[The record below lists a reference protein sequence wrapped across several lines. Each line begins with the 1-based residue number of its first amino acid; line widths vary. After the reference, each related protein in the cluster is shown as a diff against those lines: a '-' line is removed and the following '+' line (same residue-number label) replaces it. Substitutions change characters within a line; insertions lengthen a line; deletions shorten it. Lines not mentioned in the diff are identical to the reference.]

1 MIGINLLIML
11 VFCSVLSGSD
21 LASVSTGDIRFGL
34 DTALF
39 NYTGSETLGLEIYEQ
54 LDLDQLSADQDS
66 IVNFT
71 TTLAMISESGDT
83 TAFDRWNS
91 ETLWVPGRS
100 IVNST
105 VLPVIPGNY
114 SLVVTITDSGN
125 GRQGVVTRDLTVE
138 PVGVLSEIELARAMV
153 PSPPESTN
161 PLKKGELLVF
171 PAADGSYML
180 PEEHMAYYYVEVYNL
195 GGSSI
200 QIQGR
205 LETSSGETIFARPW
219 VSVTIPEGAEA
230 VGLVDSLDLRVARN
244 PGLYRVVFG
253 MTAEQ
258 TIHDTL
264 EVYKYLI
271 VGRNLETEDEF
282 IDDAPAEFDEI
293 PFPDHFRLI
302 LSHTETDLYDSL
314 DEDARL
320 RFYTAYWQGVP
331 DLRLQFEERCAESSR
346 YASIQRESWRT
357 DRGRVYVIYGPPDDI
372 ESELFQGEHVP
383 YETWYYYGGGNDS
396 FVFADR
402 RGTGD
407 YEQVYS
413 SVEGEVSYTNW
424 EDMIAPASVGGGV

>member
-11 VFCSVLSGSD
+11 VFCAVLAGSD

-39 NYTGSETLGLEIYEQ
+39 NYTRSETLGLEVYEQ
-54 LDLDQLSADQDS
+54 LYLDQLSADQDS

-71 TTLAMISESGDT
+71 TTLVMISESGDT
-83 TAFDRWNS
+83 TVFDQWIS
-91 ETLWVPGRS
+91 ETLWAPGRS

-105 VLPVIPGNY
+105 VLPVVPGNY
-114 SLVVTITDSGN
+114 SLVVTITDTGN
-125 GRQGVVTRDLTVE
+125 GKQGVVTRDLTVE
-138 PVGVLSEIELARAMV
+138 PMAALSEIELARALV

-161 PLKKGELLVF
+161 PLRKGELLVF
-171 PAADGSYML
+171 PAADGSYIL
-180 PEEHMAYYYVEVYNL
+180 PEEHMVYYYVEVYNL

-200 QIQGR
+200 LMQGR
-205 LETSSGETIFARPW
+205 LETSSGETVFARPW
-219 VSVTIPEGAEA
+219 VSLTIPEGSEA

-244 PGLYRVVFG
+244 SGLYTVVFG
-253 MTAEQ
+253 IVTQ
-258 TIHDTL
+258 QDTL
-264 EVYKYLI
+264 EVFKPLI
-271 VGRNLETEDEF
+271 VGRDLESENEF
-282 IDDAPAEFDEI
+282 IVDSVAELDEI

-314 DEDARL
+314 DGDARL

-331 DLRLQFEERCAESSR
+331 DQRRQFEERCAASSR
-346 YASIQRESWRT
+346 YASTQRESWRT

-383 YETWYYYGGGNDS
+383 YEIWYYYGGGNDS

-402 RGTGD
+402 SGTGD

-424 EDMIAPASVGGGV
+424 EDMIAPASAGGGV

>member
-1 MIGINLLIML
+1 MIGINLLVMF
-11 VFCSVLSGSD
+11 VFCAVLAGSD
-21 LASVSTGDIRFGL
+21 IASVSTGDIRFGL

-83 TAFDRWNS
+83 TAFDQWNS

-114 SLVVTITDSGN
+114 SLVVTITDTGN
-125 GRQGVVTRDLTVE
+125 GKQGVVTRDLTVE
-138 PVGVLSEIELARAMV
+138 PVGVLSEIELALALV
-153 PSPPESTN
+153 PSPPGSTN
-161 PLKKGELLVF
+161 PLRKGELLVF
-171 PAADGSYML
+171 PAANGSYIL
-180 PEEHMAYYYVEVYNL
+180 PEEHMAYYYLEVYNL

-200 QIQGR
+200 LMQGR
-205 LETSSGETIFARPW
+205 LETSSGEIIFARPW
-219 VSVTIPEGAEA
+219 IPITIPEGAEA

-244 PGLYRVVFG
+244 SGLYTVVFG
-253 MTAEQ
+253 IVTQ
-258 TIHDTL
+258 QDTL
-264 EVYKYLI
+264 EVFKHLI
-271 VGRNLETEDEF
+271 VGRNLESENEF
-282 IDDAPAEFDEI
+282 VVDSVAELDEI

-302 LSHTETDLYDSL
+302 LSHTETDLFDSL

-331 DLRLQFEERCAESSR
+331 DQRRQFEERCVGSSI
-346 YASIQRESWRT
+346 YASVQRESWRT

-383 YETWYYYGGGNDS
+383 YEIWYYYGGGNDS

-402 RGTGD
+402 SGTGD

-413 SVEGEVSYTNW
+413 SIEGEVSYTNW

>member
-1 MIGINLLIML
+1 MIGINLLIMF
-11 VFCSVLSGSD
+11 VFCAVLAGSD

-39 NYTGSETLGLEIYEQ
+39 NYTESETLGLEIYEQ

-83 TAFDRWNS
+83 TAFDQWNS
-91 ETLWVPGRS
+91 ETLWAPGRS

-114 SLVVTITDSGN
+114 SLVVTITDTGN
-125 GRQGVVTRDLTVE
+125 GKQGVVTRDLTVD
-138 PVGVLSEIELARAMV
+138 PVGVLSEIELARALV

-161 PLKKGELLVF
+161 PLRKGELLVF
-171 PAADGSYML
+171 PAANGSFLL
-180 PEEHMAYYYVEVYNL
+180 PEEHMAYYYLEVYDL

-200 QIQGR
+200 LMQGR
-205 LETSSGETIFARPW
+205 LETPSGEIIFARPW
-219 VSVTIPEGAEA
+219 ITIAIPEGAEA

-244 PGLYRVVFG
+244 SGLYTVVFG
-253 MTAEQ
+253 IVTQ
-258 TIHDTL
+258 QDTL
-264 EVYKYLI
+264 EVSKQLI
-271 VGRNLETEDEF
+271 VGRNLESENEF
-282 IDDAPAEFDEI
+282 VVDSIAELDEI

-314 DEDARL
+314 DNDARL

-331 DLRLQFEERCAESSR
+331 DQRRQFEERCAESSR

-357 DRGRVYVIYGPPDDI
+357 DRGRVYTIYGPPDDI
-372 ESELFQGEHVP
+372 ESELFQGEHLP
-383 YETWYYYGGGNDS
+383 YEIWYYYGGGNDS

-402 RGTGD
+402 SGTGD
-407 YEQVYS
+407 YTQVYS